1 MRRIGF
7 FVITMGLAWTSPAV
21 ATPDQNDAPRGG
33 SSTNSQGSA
42 PASGDSA
49 RSQYVR
55 SDCDVRR
62 PSCRRWRALAGDRL
76 EKGKGGD

>member
-7 FVITMGLAWTSPAV
+7 FVVAMGLAWTSPV
-21 ATPDQNDAPRGG
+21 GATPDQNNAPREG
-33 SSTNSQGSA
+33 SSTTSQGST

-49 RSQYVR
+49 GSQYVR

-62 PSCRRWRALAGDRL
+62 PSCRRWRALAGERLDRT
-76 EKGKGGD
+76 KDD